1 MRLMDIISPGGEE
14 DGFLL
19 IIEPCAFRL
28 SRDRDTLL
36 ADPIYF
42 AAWELLLLKK
52 YLIFLLRNVSLCNEH
67 LLSKLV
73 PL

>member
-1 MRLMDIISPGGEE
+1 MRMMDIISPGGEE

-19 IIEPCAFRL
+19 VIEPCAFRL
-28 SRDRDTLL
+28 SCHRYTLL
-36 ADPIYF
+36 ADPVYF
-42 AAWELLLLKK
+42 AAWVLLLLEK

-67 LLSKLV
+67 LVSKLV